1 MIRMGACFSN
11 IEVIAVK
18 ELENVLIPALK
29 EECIKEMRAIVI
41 PEILKRLNETSEML
55 EEMQKEN
62 VIN

>member
-1 MIRMGACFSN
+1 
-11 IEVIAVK
+11 
-18 ELENVLIPALK
+18 
-29 EECIKEMRAIVI
+29 MRAIVI